1 MVIPVHDANP
11 VRSTPYVTYT
21 LIAAN
26 VLVFLFTPG
35 LAGSVAGDSQ
45 LSQLCHLEAFL
56 DRYAAVPQ
64 ELIHQQMPRLV
75 PTGEVAVGPQG
86 PGCVV
91 SEPGY
96 DKSPPLSVFT
106 AMFLHGG
113 WLHLL
118 GNMLFLLIFGNNIED
133 RLGHVR
139 YALFY
144 LACGYAATYGYA
156 LLNDDSGSP
165 LIGAS
170 GAIAGVL
177 GAYLVLYP
185 KVRVWV
191 LVPFLIFLP
200 LRLPAWMVLGFW
212 FVLQAVY
219 SSGEGV
225 SDAGTVAYAAHVV
238 GFLAGM
244 LLAWPLRPGTP
255 PPPEPRGPLWG
266 RQARPGWQ
274 G

>member
-1 MVIPVHDANP
+1 MIF
-11 VRSTPYVTYT
+11 
-21 LIAAN
+21 AN
-26 VLVFLFTPG
+26 VLVFLYTPG
-35 LAGSVAGDSQ
+35 LAGSVAGDSS
-45 LSQLCHLEAFL
+45 LSQMCHLQGFL
-56 DRYAAVPQ
+56 DHWAMVPR
-64 ELIHQQMPRLV
+64 ELIHDQLPRLV
-75 PTGEVAVGPQG
+75 PTGEVGTG
-86 PGCVV
+86 LHGTGCVV
-91 SEPGY
+91 APPTW

-118 GNMLFLLIFGNNIED
+118 GNMLFLLIFGNNVED
-133 RLGHVR
+133 RMGHVR

-144 LACGYAATYGYA
+144 VVCGYAASYGFA
-156 LLNDDSGSP
+156 LLNADSGDP

-185 KVRVWV
+185 RARVWV
-191 LVPFLIFLP
+191 LVPFLVFLP
-200 LRLPAWMVLGFW
+200 LRLPAWLVLGFW

-225 SDAGTVAYAAHVV
+225 STAGTVAYAAHVV

-244 LLAWPLRPGTP
+244 LIAWPLRPGTP
-255 PPPEPRGPLWG
+255 PPPEPRGLLFG
-266 RQARPGWQ
+266 RRARARHSW
-274 G
+274 

>member
-1 MVIPVHDANP
+1 MI
-11 VRSTPYVTYT
+11 
-21 LIAAN
+21 
-26 VLVFLFTPG
+26 
-35 LAGSVAGDSQ
+35 
-45 LSQLCHLEAFL
+45 
-56 DRYAAVPQ
+56 
-64 ELIHQQMPRLV
+64 
-75 PTGEVAVGPQG
+75 GP
-86 PGCVV
+86 
-91 SEPGY
+91 PGY
-96 DKSPPLSVFT
+96 DKSPALSVFT

-144 LACGYAATYGYA
+144 VVCGYAASYGFA
-156 LLNDDSGSP
+156 LLNADSGDP

-177 GAYLVLYP
+177 GAYLVLFP
-185 KVRVWV
+185 KARVWV
-191 LVPFLIFLP
+191 LVPFLVFLP
-200 LRLPAWMVLGFW
+200 LRLPAWLVLGFW

-225 SDAGTVAYAAHVV
+225 AEAGTVAYAAHIV

-244 LLAWPLRPGTP
+244 LLAWPLRAGTP
-255 PPPEPRGPLWG
+255 PPPEPGRLLWG
-266 RQARPGWQ
+266 RQARHTW
-274 G
+274 